1 MVARLAWILP
11 KQLKDWVK
19 WRAGA
24 SSEESSLCNMRRH
37 GFSPR
42 WIVDVGAYRGEWTR
56 MAAGIFPQARLLMIE
71 ANPER
76 AARPVE
82 MLERNCRLQFV
93 SALVG
98 EKERKDVAFYVD
110 ESASSVL
117 IAGQAREAD
126 LYLPMTT
133 LDRLIKEA
141 VLAGPDLIKLD
152 VQGYELPVLCGARR
166 ALRSVQAVMM
176 EVNLIEVYRGAAL
189 LDEMVAFM

>member
-76 AARPVE
+76 A
-82 MLERNCRLQFV
+82 
-93 SALVG
+93 
-98 EKERKDVAFYVD
+98 
-110 ESASSVL
+110 
-117 IAGQAREAD
+117 
-126 LYLPMTT
+126 
-133 LDRLIKEA
+133 
-141 VLAGPDLIKLD
+141 GPT
-152 VQGYELPVLCGARR
+152 G
-166 ALRSVQAVMM
+166 
-176 EVNLIEVYRGAAL
+176 
-189 LDEMVAFM
+189 